1 MEYAGN
7 VTTVTE
13 KDKKPHLK
21 HPGCFKDSCMGYFL
35 VQVWLLSLWF
45 KGSLADHQVG
55 SALVYLCWE
64 WTLSQAF
71 IFLPKLCLSV
81 GSPTLPVLPC
91 FSGVSHKLLCWG
103 NHIVGR
109 WELFDVMAALQKK
122 SKKGLSRCVFSKHVQ
137 VPLYYNTCIPM
148 FSVAT
153 GLTGVAHLIYWA
165 SCV

>member
-13 KDKKPHLK
+13 KDKKPHYLVK
-21 HPGCFKDSCMGYFL
+21 ELCPGCFKDSCTGYFL

-55 SALVYLCWE
+55 SALVCLCWE
-64 WTLSQAF
+64 WTLSQTF
-71 IFLPKLCLSV
+71 IFLPRLCLSV
-81 GSPTLPVLPC
+81 GSPTLPGLPC

-122 SKKGLSRCVFSKHVQ
+122 SKKGCLSVCLVYMYKSLCNRTHTSQCFQLQLV
-137 VPLYYNTCIPM
+137 
-148 FSVAT
+148 
-153 GLTGVAHLIYWA
+153 
-165 SCV
+165 

>member
-13 KDKKPHLK
+13 KDKKPHYLVK
-21 HPGCFKDSCMGYFL
+21 ELCPGCFKDSCTGYFL
-35 VQVWLLSLWF
+35 VQVRLLSLWF

-109 WELFDVMAALQKK
+109 WEVLMSWQLSKRSLRKSCLSVCLVNMYKYLCTITHASQCFQLQ
-122 SKKGLSRCVFSKHVQ
+122 LV
-137 VPLYYNTCIPM
+137 
-148 FSVAT
+148 
-153 GLTGVAHLIYWA
+153 
-165 SCV
+165 